1 MRVAQRGA
9 AALQRGFVRR
19 AGGLAVAGGGA
30 GGTQVGQGGQR
41 VGIMRG
47 AGLPEMVER
56 ALQKKPRAGGVAG
69 AVGGVSQGAERGGA
83 CFWRGAWFQDDTSR
97 RKARGSAPGPR

>member
-1 MRVAQRGA
+1 MGVAQRGA

-19 AGGLAVAGGGA
+19 AGRLVVAGGGA
-30 GGTQVGQGGQR
+30 GGAQIGQGSQR
-41 VGIMRG
+41 VRVMRG
-47 AGLPEMVER
+47 AGLLEMVER

-69 AVGGVSQGAERGGA
+69 AVGGVGQGAEPGGA